1 MEELAMHKGPLA
13 LPDVT
18 ETARGL
24 SGGIALYVHIPFC
37 ETKCPY
43 CDFNTY
49 AGINHLLP
57 TYLAALEREIQVWGE
72 TLGHPTLNTVFL
84 GGGTPSM
91 LSSGQMRALLDA
103 VRNAFPIAGG
113 AEVTAEVNPDDATV
127 ERLAAFREAGVG
139 RISLGVQSLDDAE
152 LEMLGRRHNA
162 EGALTALAAI
172 GRAGFANFSADLMYG
187 LPHQGM
193 ATWQRTV
200 EGLLAAG
207 PQHVSAYALTLEEGT
222 PFGKQAADGL
232 LPEQDAD
239 LAAEMYWWADDVF
252 ASAGLRNY
260 EISNWAVPGMESRHN
275 VTYWR
280 NVPYLG
286 VGPGAHSFL
295 GGYRFANMKSPV
307 GYMTKVRAW
316 EQPAGIEELLRERP
330 GPVADVN
337 AIDKR
342 TEMADS
348 VILGLRLADGVSE
361 HGFRERFGLGLR
373 DVYGAAI
380 AQSIALGLL
389 WEEGEGDAA
398 VLRLTKEGR
407 LLANEAF
414 VRFLDA

>member
-1 MEELAMHKGPLA
+1 MNAQLLPQPTVSRAA
-13 LPDVT
+13 L
-18 ETARGL
+18 GL

-57 TYLAALEREIQVWGE
+57 TYLAALEREVHVWGE
-72 TLGHPTLNTVFL
+72 ALGHPTVNTVFL

-91 LSSGQMRALLDA
+91 LSPGQMRALLDA
-103 VRNAFPIAGG
+103 VRSAFPIAGG
-113 AEVTAEVNPDDATV
+113 AEVTAEVNPDDASV
-127 ERLAAFREAGVG
+127 DRLAAFREAGVD

-152 LEMLGRRHNA
+152 LKMLGRRHKA
-162 EGALTALAAI
+162 EGALAALAAI
-172 GRAGFANFSADLMYG
+172 GRAGFTNFSADLMYG

-200 EGLLAAG
+200 EGLLVAG

-222 PFGKQAADGL
+222 PFGKQAVDGL
-232 LPEQDAD
+232 LPEQDPD

-295 GGYRFANMKSPV
+295 GGYRFANLKSPV
-307 GYMTKVRAW
+307 RYMTKVRAW
-316 EQPAGIEELLRERP
+316 EQPTSIEELLRERP

-337 AIDKR
+337 AIDQR

-389 WEEGEGDAA
+389 WQEGEGDGV

-414 VRFLDA
+414 VRFLDV

>member
-1 MEELAMHKGPLA
+1 MNAGPLA

-18 ETARGL
+18 EAARSL

-49 AGINHLLP
+49 EGINHLLP
-57 TYLAALEREIQVWGE
+57 PYLAALQREVEIWGE
-72 TLGHPTLNTVFL
+72 TLGHPVANTVFL

-91 LSSGQMRALLDA
+91 LSPSQMQALLSA
-103 VRNAFPIAGG
+103 VREAFPVAAD
-113 AEVTAEVNPDDATV
+113 AEITAEVNPDDASV
-127 ERLAAFREAGVG
+127 ERLAAFRQSGVN

-152 LEMLGRRHNA
+152 LQMLGRRHGAA
-162 EGALTALAAI
+162 EALAALRVI
-172 GRAGFANFSADLMYG
+172 RESGFDSFSADLMYG
-187 LPHQGM
+187 LPHQAM
-193 ATWQRTV
+193 DTWRRTV
-200 EGLLAAG
+200 EGVIGAG
-207 PQHVSAYALTLEEGT
+207 PQHVSAYALTMEEGT

-239 LAAEMYWWADDVF
+239 LAADMYWWADEAF
-252 ASAGLRNY
+252 AAAGLYNY
-260 EISNWAVPGMESRHN
+260 EISNWARPGMESRHN
-275 VTYWR
+275 IAYWR

-316 EQPAGIEELLRERP
+316 EQSSSIEDLLREQP
-330 GPVADVN
+330 GPVADVDPIN
-337 AIDKR
+337 AR

-348 VILGLRLADGVSE
+348 VILGLRLTEGVSE
-361 HGFRERFGLGLR
+361 HVFSERFGLGLH
-373 DVYGAAI
+373 DAYGEVI
-380 AQSIALGLL
+380 AQNVALGLL
-389 WEEGEGDAA
+389 RLDGRGDGA

-414 VRFLDA
+414 VRFLAA